1 MTMLSWVFS
10 NQEIKNERKTN
21 LLINAMDYF
30 NSFTNIVRGW
40 LFEVCHL
47 HGIRPS
53 FQTDYNG
60 FVN

>member
-40 LFEVCHL
+40 LF
-47 HGIRPS
+47 
-53 FQTDYNG
+53 
-60 FVN
+60 